1 MRVLFSLCVCACV
14 YLLFH
19 QKPMTS
25 STFIVRPLFFLRVCT
40 LNIIFYFCLVFT
52 HTHTQTP
59 GDICFVVAS
68 LYLDFLFWV
77 GIFMYFVGFE
87 HLGFE
92 KITFSLSLSRGNTTI
107 LYIIYIYT
115 IQNYMVQKKSCLL
128 FPLYSV
134 ECINTKSRIWRP
146 LWWETAD

>member
-25 STFIVRPLFFLRVCT
+25 STFIVRPLFFA
-40 LNIIFYFCLVFT
+40 CLYLKYHILFLSCIHT
-52 HTHTQTP
+52 HTHRHPVTFVLLWRLFIWISCFGWEFLCILYVSSIWVLKKSLLVCHCPAVTQQ
-59 GDICFVVAS
+59 F
-68 LYLDFLFWV
+68 Y
-77 GIFMYFVGFE
+77 
-87 HLGFE
+87 
-92 KITFSLSLSRGNTTI
+92 I
-107 LYIIYIYT
+107 LYIYIQYK
-115 IQNYMVQKKSCLL
+115 IIWYKKKSCLL